1 MSRTVDRVTLCV
13 NLALFTLTLHLDYF
27 TLHLHFVYFYILCE
41 CVSMAEYRGLNPS
54 LTHLTEKSN
63 VVNINKDVFGS

>member
-1 MSRTVDRVTLCV
+1 MCLGQWTEGHCV

-54 LTHLTEKSN
+54 LTHLTEKAN
-63 VVNINKDVFGS
+63 VVNLNKDVFGS